1 MGGWGRECTHALL
14 LQTRVSRCL
23 STHSCGM
30 VFTYISHLSAPE
42 LNSQDLGKNQRYS
55 QSASPTFTSIP
66 LGQVPGTQ
74 HEPDTA
80 GAQSLVGEESCR
92 R

>member
-1 MGGWGRECTHALL
+1 MHPRPSLADSC
-14 LQTRVSRCL
+14 LQVPLCPQL
-23 STHSCGM
+23 WHDFH
-30 VFTYISHLSAPE
+30 VYISHLSAPE

-80 GAQSLVGEESCR
+80 GAQFLVGEESCR